1 MDEREQGNVVPSD
14 AVTVGDDIASGAEL
28 FTANK

>member
-14 AVTVGDDIASGAEL
+14 VVTAGGDIASGAEL